1 MNIPYEGSCEYLIWV
16 CHNTKTI
23 AFCHPER
30 SEGSRKHPLWH
41 RDFSDKSSTTRLP
54 PFGRL
59 NDKMIGVLLFDT
71 PSRGMF
77 HSQKKNFIQEPH
89 RNPLTHSESEVHE
102 EDL

>member
-1 MNIPYEGSCEYLIWV
+1 MNFPNEAPREGLIWV

-30 SEGSRKHPLWH
+30 SEGSRKHSLCH

-59 NDKMIGVLLFDT
+59 NDNMIGEVHFDT

-77 HSQKKNFIQEPH
+77 HPQKKELH
-89 RNPLTHSESEVHE
+89 AGTSL
-102 EDL
+102 